1 MIEDP
6 PLLTIRRNF
15 PRPRPEQVAALTGV
29 PTGQV
34 VDCLDGRGALDGRIK
49 PIDPAAAGFCGVA
62 LPCHAGPADNL
73 AVFGALDAAQPSDVI
88 LIGTDG
94 FTATAVIGDLVH
106 GMLRNR
112 GVAAVVTD
120 GYVRDIVGLRAVGLP
135 CFCAGVTP
143 NSPARNGPGTV
154 GLPVTLGDVTVA
166 AGDLVVGDLDG
177 VVVVPL
183 ARVDAVI
190 ARLET
195 VRKAEAE
202 LEAKVKA
209 GLELPDFVKTLLA
222 SDQVREID

>member
-15 PRPRPEQVAALTGV
+15 PRPTAQQVAALTGV
-29 PTGQV
+29 PTGFV

-73 AVFGALDAAQPSDVI
+73 AVFGALDAAQKGDVI

-94 FTATAVIGDLVH
+94 FAATAVIGDLVL
-106 GMLRNR
+106 GMASNR
-112 GVAAVVTD
+112 GAAAVVTD
-120 GYVRDIVGLRAVGLP
+120 GYVRDILGLREVGLP
-135 CFCAGVTP
+135 CFAAGVTP

-154 GLPVTLGDVTVA
+154 GLPVTLGDVTVE

-177 VVVVPL
+177 VVVLPF
-183 ARVDAVI
+183 ARIDAVI
-190 ARLET
+190 ARLES

-202 LEAKVKA
+202 LDAKVKA
-209 GLELPDFVKTLLA
+209 GLELPDFVRDLLA
-222 SDQVREID
+222 SDRVREVD

>member
-15 PRPRPEQVAALTGV
+15 PRPSPEQVAALTGMQ
-29 PTGQV
+29 TGWV

-49 PIDPAAAGFCGVA
+49 PIDPDAAGFCGVA

-73 AVFGALDAAQPSDVI
+73 AVFGALDAARAGDVI

-94 FTATAVIGDLVH
+94 FAATAVIGDLVQ
-106 GMLRNR
+106 GMARNR

-120 GYVRDIVGLRAVGLP
+120 GCVRDIAGLRAVGLP
-135 CFCAGVTP
+135 CFAAGVTP

-154 GLPVTLGDVTVA
+154 GLPVTLGGVTVA

-177 VVVVPL
+177 VVILPF
-183 ARVDAVI
+183 ARIDAVI
-190 ARLET
+190 ARLAAL
-195 VRKAEAE
+195 RAAEAE

-209 GLELPDFVKTLLA
+209 GLEVPDFVQGLLS
-222 SDQVREID
+222 SDKVREVD